1 MYKWSEA
8 IILELYQ
15 QFPEGDEESHGE
27 LRIVG
32 FIVDIQN
39 RDL

>member
-1 MYKWSEA
+1 MCKWSETIPA
-8 IILELYQ
+8 ISL
-15 QFPEGDEESHGE
+15 GDEESHGE

-32 FIVDIQN
+32 FIVEIQN